1 MEIGPVTA
9 ALLGLPFNSRFF
21 PSIDDNF
28 AGAPTISFHRRFLRH
43 RRFLHRYFSLVDSPD
58 DIFPSVDSFADDV
71 LPTTLLLL
79 LSPGMLRD
87 QGVYTL
93 YPNINSSTHS
103 TSFTTAIT
111 RPIVIPCVPLQP
123 SGALAEGTNFP
134 SAILTSTQP
143 RAVLAFTQHPET
155 SSLSS
160 PFCFNPTPNCAIDTS
175 LAVACMTKRH
185 RDALTIKLYHLYA
198 NILSTTWFYDGCSV

>member
-1 MEIGPVTA
+1 MLGSFFSTTDYRALFYLRLVEIGPVTA

-79 LSPGMLRD
+79 LSP
-87 QGVYTL
+87 
-93 YPNINSSTHS
+93 
-103 TSFTTAIT
+103 AI
-111 RPIVIPCVPLQP
+111 I
-123 SGALAEGTNFP
+123 TNFDW
-134 SAILTSTQP
+134 
-143 RAVLAFTQHPET
+143 
-155 SSLSS
+155 
-160 PFCFNPTPNCAIDTS
+160 N
-175 LAVACMTKRH
+175 
-185 RDALTIKLYHLYA
+185 ALTDINFSFGKHIRAEYADQHLDVNDVYA
-198 NILSTTWFYDGCSV
+198 QPLDWDYMARLFLNDNAVKTLKSDPITILRSIIVDAIMEELPAREKNTRWS